1 MNRTCSIKNP
11 DPLNQYRAQVP
22 AAATT
27 AAPAAKAAPAATA
40 ATDGK
45 ATAATDGKA
54 TDGEATA
61 AGAVQ
66 RATVREGEGDA
77 GAI

>member
-22 AAATT
+22 AAAN
-27 AAPAAKAAPAATA
+27 PAAATTAAPAATA

>member
-22 AAATT
+22 AAA
-27 AAPAAKAAPAATA
+27 ADPAAATTAAPAATA

>member
-22 AAATT
+22 AAAATT
-27 AAPAAKAAPAATA
+27 AAPAATA